1 MRLPTSF
8 RVVRTDVVVRAF
20 DAVEVKSVEKI
31 TFVFKRVNASF
42 YCESL
47 PTQTTLRSNILIK
60 TIPRSNLLAECVVLD
75 FVELRENGTVLN
87 TVLSQRFN
95 TGVNVRLS
103 TITPHSTQETQYS
116 QTQSYNS

>member
-8 RVVRTDVVVRAF
+8 RVVRTDVVVGAF

-47 PTQTTLRSNILIK
+47 PKQTTLRSNII
-60 TIPRSNLLAECVVLD
+60 
-75 FVELRENGTVLN
+75 
-87 TVLSQRFN
+87 
-95 TGVNVRLS
+95 
-103 TITPHSTQETQYS
+103 
-116 QTQSYNS
+116 